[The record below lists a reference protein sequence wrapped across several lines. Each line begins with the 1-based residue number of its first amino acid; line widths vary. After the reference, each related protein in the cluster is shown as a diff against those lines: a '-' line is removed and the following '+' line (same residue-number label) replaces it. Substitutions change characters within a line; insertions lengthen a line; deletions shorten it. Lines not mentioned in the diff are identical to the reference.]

1 MPQAAT
7 ELCFASALSDHG
19 RTAEAVRAVCDQ
31 LGEAI
36 AAPVDLAVVFFTG
49 HHVDQLDLLRDT
61 IRERINPRVILGVS
75 AEGVL
80 GHAGG
85 QDREIERQPGLSVL
99 AASLPGVTLTP
110 FSYSQID
117 WNEALTDAAS
127 LRRQMG
133 LLETD
138 PAALLLLADPFSTP
152 IGRLLQVLDDA
163 FEAVPVI
170 GGMASSGHMPNQN
183 RLLLDDRMAS
193 EGAVGVAISGRV
205 RVDAVVSQG
214 CRPIGRPMVI
224 TQAKRNVVQ
233 QFGGRNAL
241 ACIQQMAGELSE
253 HDRDLIQ
260 KNGLLVGR
268 VINEYKARFGRGDFL
283 VRALVGVDQEQ
294 GYLAI
299 GDAKVRVGQ
308 TVQFHVR
315 DAATAREDLEL
326 LLDAQALHGPAD
338 AALLFSCNG
347 RGERLFDQPHVDAA
361 TVGRALG
368 PLPLAGFFAAG
379 EIGPIAGQNHLH
391 GHTIAL
397 AVLRRP
403 DAVEADT

>member
-7 ELCFASALSDHG
+7 DLCFASALSDHEQ
-19 RTAEAVRAVCDQ
+19 TAEAVRAACDQ
-31 LGEAI
+31 LGAVI
-36 AAPVDLAVVFFTG
+36 AAPVDLAVAFFTG

-61 IRERINPRVILGVS
+61 IRQRINPRVLLGAS
-75 AEGVL
+75 AEGVI
-80 GHAGG
+80 GHGGG
-85 QDREIERQPGLSVL
+85 QDREIERQPGLTIL

-133 LLETD
+133 LAD
-138 PAALLLLADPFSTP
+138 AKPAAMVLLADPFSTP
-152 IGRLLQVLDDA
+152 IARLLQVLDDA
-163 FEAVPVI
+163 FDSAPVI

-183 RLLLDDRMAS
+183 RLLLDDRVAS
-193 EGAVGVAISGRV
+193 EGAVGLAISGRI
-205 RVDAVVSQG
+205 RVDAIVSQG

-224 TQAKRNVVQ
+224 TQARRNVVQ
-233 QFGGRNAL
+233 QLGGRNAL
-241 ACIQQMAGELSE
+241 ACLQQLAEDLTENDRELI
-253 HDRDLIQ
+253 R

-268 VINEYKARFGRGDFL
+268 VINEYKERFGRGDFL
-283 VRALVGVDQEQ
+283 VRALVGVDQEH

-326 LLDAQALHGPAD
+326 LLDAQALHGPAE

-347 RGERLFDQPHVDAA
+347 RGRRLFEQPHVDAA
-361 TVGRALG
+361 TVSRALG

-379 EIGPIAGQNHLH
+379 EIGPIAGQSHLH

-397 AVLRRP
+397 AVFRRRDP
-403 DAVEADT
+403 VDVGA